1 MRIKSYQYQKST
13 IPIEVKLPAGDIIK
27 STETGQLPNKDLP
40 LESRKYYLIPDLK
53 HVLLSIV
60 LFCDNGCLAIFD
72 KKEVRIIDKK
82 TKKVIMRRIRD
93 PLTKLVMYHLQ
104 LLNNFQQIQCI
115 NALAIF
121 LH

>member
-1 MRIKSYQYQKST
+1 MPIGSKVINIKTAT

-60 LFCDNGCLAIFD
+60 LFCDNGCLAMFD
-72 KKEVRIIDKK
+72 EKVVGLIDKK
-82 TKKVIMRRIRD
+82 TKKI
-93 PLTKLVMYHLQ
+93 L
-104 LLNNFQQIQCI
+104 
-115 NALAIF
+115 
-121 LH
+121 